1 MSPSGKWRGWLAV
14 TGGVLVHLTIGTIYS
29 YGNMAPYMTS
39 YIRKYSYPS
48 TLSYQ
53 ESSFI
58 FALMLFGQGS
68 SMFIGGYIEAK
79 LGPRITTLIGC
90 LLVSM
95 GMMLSALSIRVSFFL
110 LLLTYGLIFG
120 LGVGIAYVPPL
131 VCAMKWLPEKKGLV
145 NGLVVAGFGGGAFI
159 FNQIQ
164 TGYLNPHNL
173 DPNVTD
179 SQDHTAKYYDQDSIL
194 DKVPMSYVLQG
205 GIYLAIQI
213 VGVILLKDPPDNGVN
228 NSLYNDESGLLD
240 AQSQAK
246 KTTHMDA
253 SDPEGP
259 TEEGDEDGQSKRLPF
274 GIPFPLENGGDS
286 KASGL
291 DLPPKVM
298 VRTTAFWLLWA
309 TFLVNG
315 QGIMFISSL
324 YKAYGQMF
332 IPDDH
337 FLALVGSFA
346 AIFNAGG
353 RLFWGCLADRYSY
366 KLAMVLLT
374 GSNAIFI
381 LTLVAAQ
388 YGGKAMF
395 FIWICGIFFTFSGN
409 FALFPTATAR
419 AFGSKYVGPNYG
431 IVFTS
436 VALSSAIG
444 AVLATTLHDHLAW
457 FGMFMIMAGF
467 SIIGLVLTFFFRVKN
482 QEGNHI

>member
-1 MSPSGKWRGWLAV
+1 
-14 TGGVLVHLTIGTIYS
+14 
-29 YGNMAPYMTS
+29 MAPYMTS
-39 YIRKYSYPS
+39 YIRKYSTPA

-53 ESSFI
+53 ESSFV
-58 FALMLFGQGS
+58 FALMLFGQGT
-68 SMFIGGYIEAK
+68 SMVLGGYIEAR

-90 LLVSM
+90 LLVSA
-95 GMMLSALSIRVSFFL
+95 GMMLSALSIKVSFFL
-110 LLLTYGLIFG
+110 LLFTYGLIFG

-131 VCAMKWLPEKKGLV
+131 VCAMKWLPERKGVV

-173 DPNVTD
+173 SPNITDP
-179 SQDHTAKYYDQDSIL
+179 QDHTAKFYDQDSIL
-194 DKVPMSYVLQG
+194 DKVPMSFVLQG
-205 GIYLAIQI
+205 GIYLVIQI
-213 VGVILLKDPPDNGVN
+213 VGVLLLKDPPVNGVN

-240 AQSQAK
+240 AQTVARS
-246 KTTHMDA
+246 TTIDA
-253 SDPEGP
+253 SEPNGP
-259 TEEGDEDGQSKRLPF
+259 TEEGGEEDHTKPFPF
-274 GIPFPLENGGDS
+274 GIPFPVDNGKDT

-298 VRTTAFWLLWA
+298 IRTTAFWLLWA

-332 IPDDH
+332 IQDDH

-346 AIFNAGG
+346 AVFNAGG
-353 RLFWGCLADRYSY
+353 RLFWGWLADRFSY
-366 KLAMVLLT
+366 KLAMILLT
-374 GSNAIFI
+374 GSNAIFL

-388 YGGKAMF
+388 YGGRAMF
-395 FIWICGIFFTFSGN
+395 FVWICGIFFTFSGN

-419 AFGSKYVGPNYG
+419 AFGSKYIGPNYG

-436 VALSSAIG
+436 VALSSALG
-444 AVLATTLHDHLAW
+444 AVLVSTLHEHLSW
-457 FGMFMIMAGF
+457 FGMFMLMGGF

-482 QEGNHI
+482 QQGQHI